1 MYWDEL
7 TAAIVLGSAA
17 LIVAACKRWRF
28 LYIIVCVIGSIGMP
42 LGFSACIYD
51 AATGKAV
58 YKALLLIVLFSFI
71 VIVALICGRRLLPL
85 ILYRMVFL
93 FGCVYYI
100 FVSAGLF
107 GHYYLSTQGLFFQEI
122 HMDIFENYD
131 LNNLGLLF
139 PKLYLY
145 WSFIKTGLPFFFEL
159 PEYEMMTV
167 VNITQFFVGRMIEI
181 CAIGTIADGIARII
195 MPIDNAADN
204 RIKRKKIA
212 TRFRPKGG

>member
-1 MYWDEL
+1 MYWSEL
-7 TAAIVLGSAA
+7 IAAIILGSAA

-159 PEYEMMTV
+159 PEYKMMTL
-167 VNITQFFVGRMIEI
+167 VNITQFFIGKVIEI
-181 CAIGTIADGIARII
+181 CSIGTIANSVAKMI
-195 MPIDNAADN
+195 MPIDKPDN
-204 RIKRKKIA
+204 KCKK
-212 TRFRPKGG
+212 KEK

>member
-7 TAAIVLGSAA
+7 IAAIVLGSAA
-17 LIVAACKRWRF
+17 LIVAACKQWRF

-131 LNNLGLLF
+131 LNSLGLLF

-159 PEYEMMTV
+159 PEYRMMTI
-167 VNITQFFVGRMIEI
+167 VNISQLFIGRVIEI
-181 CAIGTIADGIARII
+181 CAIGTIADSVAKMI
-195 MPIDNAADN
+195 MPIEKTGN
-204 RIKRKKIA
+204 RYEKNKK
-212 TRFRPKGG
+212 